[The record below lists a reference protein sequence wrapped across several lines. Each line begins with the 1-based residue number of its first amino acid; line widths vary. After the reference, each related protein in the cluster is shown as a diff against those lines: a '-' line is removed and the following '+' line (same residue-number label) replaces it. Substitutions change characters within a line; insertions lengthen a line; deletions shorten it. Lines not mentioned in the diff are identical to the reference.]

1 MASCTA
7 FSEPLTSAG
16 ILGNAGARVTAT
28 AESAESECLEISAA
42 VSGSA
47 GAAGAGAAGS
57 GSAGTGTGG
66 TGGSVVSWRPGATQR
81 EMHHGYFT
89 NTKYGRRKAK
99 IRKIEFGFKST
110 QSKWSMS

>member
-7 FSEPLTSAG
+7 FSETLTSAG

-47 GAAGAGAAGS
+47 GAAGAAGAGAAGS

-66 TGGSVVSWRPGATQR
+66 SVVSWRPGR
-81 EMHHGYFT
+81 PNGRCIT
-89 NTKYGRRKAK
+89 NTLQ
-99 IRKIEFGFKST
+99 T
-110 QSKWSMS
+110 QNTEDEKPK

>member
-7 FSEPLTSAG
+7 FSETLTSAG

-66 TGGSVVSWRPGATQR
+66 SVLSWRPGR
-81 EMHHGYFT
+81 PNWRCIT
-89 NTKYGRRKAK
+89 NTLQ
-99 IRKIEFGFKST
+99 T
-110 QSKWSMS
+110 QNTEDEKPK

>member
-66 TGGSVVSWRPGATQR
+66 TGGSVVSWRPGR
-81 EMHHGYFT
+81 PNRRCIT
-89 NTKYGRRKAK
+89 NTLQ
-99 IRKIEFGFKST
+99 T
-110 QSKWSMS
+110 QNTEDEKPK